1 MATGTLNFKPEAQ
14 SDRTIRTLPGP
25 GGPAGPVSPF
35 GPGGP
40 AGDPYRLVVLFCS
53 LPIPPA
59 MQMQAPC
66 GLHAFYNLLKMVT
79 PP

>member
-14 SDRTIRTLPGP
+14 SDRTIRTLPGAERTRRSHIALWP
-25 GGPAGPVSPF
+25 RRSG
-35 GPGGP
+35 
-40 AGDPYRLVVLFCS
+40 GDPYRLVVLFCS